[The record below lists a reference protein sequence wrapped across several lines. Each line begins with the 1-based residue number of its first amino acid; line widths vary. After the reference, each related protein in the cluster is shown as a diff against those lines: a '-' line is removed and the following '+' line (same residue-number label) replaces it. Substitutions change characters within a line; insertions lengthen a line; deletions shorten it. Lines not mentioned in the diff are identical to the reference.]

1 LISKEVGGDGMNRL
15 QNVDYTYNIRGW
27 LTDINN
33 VDQVMDGTND
43 DLFSFKIS
51 YDNPGGNGT
60 PLYNGNISKTHW
72 LTSRD
77 PTKSEY
83 TYRYD
88 GLNRLQNAHYNTPIN
103 LLHDGNYD
111 EGVQYDKNG
120 NITYLERN
128 GYHANLGISTPID
141 ILSYHYDPNS
151 KNQLKKVV
159 DLSNSQR
166 GFKDDSNGTIE
177 GDPTDDYQ
185 YDLNGNMT
193 QDQNKNITSIVYN
206 HLNLPTKINFGT
218 GSTITY
224 LYNATGVKLKKV
236 VTDLGNN
243 SASTTEYLGGFQY
256 NNAVLQFIFTPEGYV
271 NNTVIDGVNH
281 YNYVYNYTDHLG
293 NIRLSYSKDEET
305 QVIEILQ
312 THHYYPFGLEHISW
326 LDRRE
331 YVPISVETFRTDGS
345 KVIEKR
351 VRLVQVANSGY
362 QYQYNGK
369 EWQDEMGL
377 GVYDYGARIYDPA
390 VPRFWQVDPLAEKYN
405 FQSPYVYANNSP
417 VLFMDI
423 NGMGVDT
430 DFVLDKDGH
439 ITRKDPNDGSEK
451 NLNDRLYASDDKGNA
466 TENYLEIK
474 KEKATDN
481 TLISNMTTNNIQKW
495 KTTYADDIPI
505 TIETNISMSTSKTEA
520 FNFFKFVTDNSNTE
534 WSLSKFT
541 NGKQIFYQLGT
552 YHNTWPYTDAS
563 PGFLFRDNN
572 GYKWLGS
579 VHSHY
584 SPTKLSDSG
593 FLGDFNKAIDY
604 REQYGAKLPYL
615 IYHPNVKGKPTVNV
629 VYGRNRV
636 TPHPTFKF

>member
-1 LISKEVGGDGMNRL
+1 
-15 QNVDYTYNIRGW
+15 
-27 LTDINN
+27 
-33 VDQVMDGTND
+33 
-43 DLFSFKIS
+43 
-51 YDNPGGNGT
+51 
-60 PLYNGNISKTHW
+60 
-72 LTSRD
+72 
-77 PTKSEY
+77 
-83 TYRYD
+83 
-88 GLNRLQNAHYNTPIN
+88 
-103 LLHDGNYD
+103 
-111 EGVQYDKNG
+111 
-120 NITYLERN
+120 
-128 GYHANLGISTPID
+128 
-141 ILSYHYDPNS
+141 
-151 KNQLKKVV
+151 
-159 DLSNSQR
+159 
-166 GFKDDSNGTIE
+166 
-177 GDPTDDYQ
+177 
-185 YDLNGNMT
+185 
-193 QDQNKNITSIVYN
+193 
-206 HLNLPTKINFGT
+206 
-218 GSTITY
+218 
-224 LYNATGVKLKKV
+224 
-236 VTDLGNN
+236 
-243 SASTTEYLGGFQY
+243 
-256 NNAVLQFIFTPEGYV
+256 
-271 NNTVIDGVNH
+271 
-281 YNYVYNYTDHLG
+281 
-293 NIRLSYSKDEET
+293 
-305 QVIEILQ
+305 
-312 THHYYPFGLEHISW
+312 

-345 KVIEKR
+345 KVIEKK
-351 VRLVQVANSGY
+351 VGLVQVANSGY

-495 KTTYADDIPI
+495 KTIYADDIPI

-552 YHNTWPYTDAS
+552 YHNIWPYTDAS